1 MPAPPPRS
9 SLVVVYTRFV
19 IPVELGTAPAIAHA
33 NPMFLSWLLQLDSA
47 RTGMIQ
53 LPGLLPS
60 TGRIASTASDLSL
73 GASALLIGLAVLL
86 VWAVLR
92 HTS

>member
-1 MPAPPPRS
+1 MS
-9 SLVVVYTRFV
+9 
-19 IPVELGTAPAIAHA
+19 
-33 NPMFLSWLLQLDSA
+33 LSWLLLLDSA
-47 RTGMIQ
+47 RTGTVL

-60 TGRIASTASDLSL
+60 TGRIASAASDLSL